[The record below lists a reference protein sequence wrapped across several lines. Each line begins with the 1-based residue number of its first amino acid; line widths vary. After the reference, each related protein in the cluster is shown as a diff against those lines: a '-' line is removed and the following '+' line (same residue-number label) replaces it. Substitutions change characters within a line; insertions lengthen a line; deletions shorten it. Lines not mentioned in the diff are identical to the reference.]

1 MKRIKLLTCCIL
13 MLALMACLVACSTGS
28 APAAAPAAGTETA
41 AEDKPAAK
49 AEETTVA
56 EETAEAEPAAEA
68 EQAEAEESTEEAA
81 EPESSE
87 PAETAEGSEEEFVDV
102 PKDEQY
108 GTAGSRMPLKDN
120 LTEAEKQIKIVLLSM
135 FEEIYGDE
143 ITDARIEVEKM
154 YDFTEEQEIE
164 PLREMELGMNDLA
177 FEVRY
182 DLKPAEGADVNLLS
196 IPNGEYDEASG
207 WVVNNT
213 RIGVLRYDPNAG
225 KGNPKY
231 VITDFGTGW

>member
-1 MKRIKLLTCCIL
+1 MKRIRLFICCIL
-13 MLALMACLVACSTGS
+13 ILSLMACLTACSTGN
-28 APAAAPAAGTETA
+28 APAAAPAAETEMA
-41 AEDKPAAK
+41 AEDKPAAD
-49 AEETTVA
+49 AEEPA
-56 EETAEAEPAAEA
+56 ETESAPEA
-68 EQAEAEESTEEAA
+68 EQTEAEESMEDAA

-120 LTEAEKQIKIVLLSM
+120 LTEAEKQIKNVLLSM

-182 DLKPAEGADVNLLS
+182 DLKPAEGADINLLS
-196 IPNGEYDEASG
+196 IPNGEYDETSG

-213 RIGVLRYDPNAG
+213 RIGVLRYDPDAG